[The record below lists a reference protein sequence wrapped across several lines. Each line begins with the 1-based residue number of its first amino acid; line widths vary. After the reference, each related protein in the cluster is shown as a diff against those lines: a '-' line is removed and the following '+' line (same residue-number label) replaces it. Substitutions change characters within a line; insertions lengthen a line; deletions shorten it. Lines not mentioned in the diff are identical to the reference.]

1 MELIKIEDIWYITD
15 PNKEFEKGQWVIW
28 ENRSLEKIK
37 NVIGNI
43 YIYTTSGIR
52 NPNLQ
57 TIKAIVASEV
67 ELKNIASLNSGF
79 VSEILVKIAHRKLT
93 RHKPEYAPDVHAIQ
107 KEILKIINDGHPI
120 TLDINDLMRFQ
131 AI

>member
-1 MELIKIEDIWYITD
+1 MELIKIKDIWYITD
-15 PNKEFEKGQWVIW
+15 PVKEIEKGQWVIW
-28 ENRSLEKIK
+28 ENRFVEKIK
-37 NVIGNI
+37 DVGKG
-43 YIYTTSGIR
+43 YINSSGGVR

-57 TIKAIVASEV
+57 TLKVIVASERK
-67 ELKNIASLNSGF
+67 LKNIAPLNSGF

-107 KEILKIINDGHPI
+107 KEVLKIIIGGHPI

-131 AI
+131 TI